1 MKSVERQENRGWETG
16 GSVREK
22 CREAGEEKGENKGE
36 ARGKSVK
43 RLEKRGWETR
53 EVARGKSVERPEK
66 RGWEVGFPRWREL
79 GEIEALLQHFSNKK
93 IEPLW
98 KGAETG
104 VKLQEVVN
112 ARRIFTTFILGTAL
126 LNFTRGLIVLGMPG
140 LIYMAK
146 IV

>member
-1 MKSVERQENRGWETG
+1 M
-16 GSVREK
+16 
-22 CREAGEEKGENKGE
+22 
-36 ARGKSVK
+36 
-43 RLEKRGWETR
+43 
-53 EVARGKSVERPEK
+53 
-66 RGWEVGFPRWREL
+66 GFPRWREL

-126 LNFTRGLIVLGMPG
+126 LNFGARTDSFGHGQLDLHG
-140 LIYMAK
+140 K
-146 IV
+146 IFPMVCPERHP